1 MGIEGITL
9 VDSPGSF
16 RSRDAFFGNDRQEH
30 QSAKKKR
37 GPPTKA
43 ARYCFDQPNTKM
55 SPLGTR
61 AALRCGGD
69 HIVYELQPIGHAQA
83 SDVVPAGRGEER
95 RIGPKGYYPPAV
107 RAKNCGL
114 VVERA

>member
-43 ARYCFDQPNTKM
+43 ARYCFGQPNTLM
-55 SPLGTR
+55 SSLLATDVFR
-61 AALRCGGD
+61 KLDFQLKLKTSRCF
-69 HIVYELQPIGHAQA
+69 V
-83 SDVVPAGRGEER
+83 
-95 RIGPKGYYPPAV
+95 
-107 RAKNCGL
+107 
-114 VVERA
+114 